1 VIQAALE
8 RSEHVCKSFAQV
20 SQVEAAPASCHQ
32 YSRQLQVCSSV
43 VLGQMEGCTAL
54 HSQAISILR
63 LAWDLEAL
71 LMYGHC
77 MLLKNISCVN
87 GASLKR
93 MFASTAD
100 MIDGDCELHSSVVAD
115 FTSSATW
122 APLLRKCSGYTT
134 LLRNMRRGHHHVTQP
149 AKAGSAPSAKGRS
162 PLLLYCIES
171 REWRERPAARAVIDI
186 TDIKFPSPRR
196 L

>member
-1 VIQAALE
+1 
-8 RSEHVCKSFAQV
+8 
-20 SQVEAAPASCHQ
+20 
-32 YSRQLQVCSSV
+32 
-43 VLGQMEGCTAL
+43 MEGCTAL

-134 LLRNMRRGHHHVTQP
+134 LLRNMRRGHQHVTQP
-149 AKAGSAPSAKGRS
+149 KAGSAPSAKGRS
-162 PLLLYCIES
+162 PLLLYCVES
-171 REWRERPAARAVIDI
+171 REWRERPAARAAIDI